1 MAGDLRTFRA
11 KPGYQFFYSLP
22 VLLALALLVDIVLAP
37 EGAKVLVFVLV
48 LVAAAVTA
56 PLGWARVVLDHEQLS
71 LQAPLRKP
79 RTLERRQLVSFEES
93 SRLWRSL
100 ILRYHPIDGDGG
112 IDRDMEAFLSL
123 PPLDDQPALEAWL
136 RDTAQA

>member
-22 VLLALALLVDIVLAP
+22 MLLALALLVDIVLAP
-37 EGAKVLVFVLV
+37 EGTKVLALVLV
-48 LVAAAVTA
+48 LVAAAVTV
-56 PLGWARVVLDHEQLS
+56 PLGWARVVLEHEQLS

-79 RTLERRQLVSFEES
+79 RALERQQLVSFEES

-100 ILRYHPIDGDGG
+100 ILRYHPIDRSGG
-112 IDRDMEAFLSL
+112 IDRGSEAFLSL

-136 RDTAQA
+136 RDAAQT